1 MQQSHAFFATA
12 KLLVIIVSFLLEI
25 YFRIFFR
32 TLFLFCFL
40 HPHHRLSDRENV
52 LLISVANERNVVYTC
67 IQEFHR
73 RVTSFKVNVDRCNN
87 MANKFQNSGTVL
99 SHKNVSRLEDLNKR

>member
-1 MQQSHAFFATA
+1 VVAFQYHTMLGAASERAQCFA
-12 KLLVIIVSFLLEI
+12 
-25 YFRIFFR
+25 
-32 TLFLFCFL
+32 
-40 HPHHRLSDRENV
+40 
-52 LLISVANERNVVYTC
+52 SVVVV
-67 IQEFHR
+67 QEFHR